1 MKNKKTREITINDK
15 NKKIGRTYSVEEAKD
30 LAIKLSQ
37 IEGIDSRLKNMAEE
51 GLPKYAKGEKGDNN
65 QSFFKDMFR
74 IEIGLE
80 AETHLG
86 LVDSVDFKYKTLIK
100 EFSHEIIKDYSC
112 VNSIEK
118 ALAEVIANAY
128 VRIIDNSQRLNNQ
141 LNASEITQI
150 SNIYIANLSKQID
163 RANRQ
168 YISAIMTLKQMKSP
182 LVELNIRT
190 NTAFISENQQINVEK
205 NNNENIKP

>member
-1 MKNKKTREITINDK
+1 MKNKKTQEITLK
-15 NKKIGRTYSVEEAKD
+15 NKKIARTYSVEEAKN
-30 LAIKLSQ
+30 LAIELSK
-37 IEGIDSRLKNMAEE
+37 IEGIDSRLKNMANKAM
-51 GLPKYAKGEKGDNN
+51 PKHAKGGKGYDDK
-65 QSFFKDMFR
+65 SFFKDIFR

-128 VRIIDNSQRLNNQ
+128 VRIIDNSQRLNNM
-141 LNASEITQI
+141 LNDTELSQNR
-150 SNIYIANLSKQID
+150 NIYIANLSKQID

-182 LVELNIRT
+182 SVELNIRT